1 MDKKDKWFE
10 IVDLDKFIESSRVLV
25 FDNFGKTEDSQ
36 MVIFDIEQLKKSE
49 KEELN
54 TILTQEECMVIAKDF
69 LKLKRHKKTQQTIH
83 VITTSNYF
91 KMMESFNDRLVSN
104 LLNSLVNKGYL
115 ESAFDPEYNDFVFWI
130 KEEKK

>member
-69 LKLKRHKKTQQTIH
+69 LKLKRHKKTKQTIH